1 MSDYE
6 ESQPSSLV
14 EAWERAG
21 GGQADSDRAEVW
33 EGRGETASD
42 VVEIIGNIGNIIHGN

>member
-1 MSDYE
+1 MSDDE
-6 ESQPSSLV
+6 EQPTSLR

-21 GGQADSDRAEVW
+21 GQADSDRTEVW

-42 VVEIIGNIGNIIHGN
+42 IVEIIGNIGNIIHGN